1 MMNGIPKKS
10 LTSITLSLDAQRN
23 RDALQHSSVTLSDV
37 PGLSPASPVNLE
49 DHSLQAHSHAQETNT
64 DPNYF
69 ELEQFS
75 VGYKPN
81 SSHSSATQA
90 EIKTTRVNPDLK
102 AELTYFEIES
112 LKKSS
117 SSNCQDSAAM
127 YSQLEDTGIQQQ
139 EGVVAKQPASGHLH
153 SITD

>member
-1 MMNGIPKKS
+1 MPVPSDVQPPLENPIYNKSDDEWNTKKIINQS
-10 LTSITLSLDAQRN
+10 NFKLDAQKN
-23 RDALQHSSVTLSDV
+23 REALQHNSVTHSDV
-37 PGLSPASPVNLE
+37 PGLNPASPFNLE
-49 DHSLQAHSHAQETNT
+49 IHSQQTCSHAQDPNP

-90 EIKTTRVNPDLK
+90 EMKTTRVNPDLK

-112 LKKSS
+112 FKKS
-117 SSNCQDSAAM
+117 SSNCQDSAA
-127 YSQLEDTGIQQQ
+127 I
-139 EGVVAKQPASGHLH
+139 
-153 SITD
+153 